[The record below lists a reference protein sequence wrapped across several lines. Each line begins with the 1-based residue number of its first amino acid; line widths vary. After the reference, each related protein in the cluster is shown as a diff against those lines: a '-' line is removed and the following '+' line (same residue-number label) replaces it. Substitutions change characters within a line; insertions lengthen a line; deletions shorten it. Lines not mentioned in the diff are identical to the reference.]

1 MILKPFNFLNLIAV
15 IIMIGLTS
23 SCRNQLKQNTYYSPN
38 YKDGSTE
45 RHDGLG
51 FEIPR
56 KYEIDVVYFNETPKQ
71 KFEVIESLSLTQ
83 EIPLEEKQ
91 TQNGKML
98 YRGNHQ
104 TEKQNLLNKMIESA
118 LALGAGAL
126 VDVKYLVFSTSTT
139 TGYTFTGKA
148 VRYVLK

>member
-1 MILKPFNFLNLIAV
+1 MIQKPFNILYFIALLIVIFL
-15 IIMIGLTS
+15 GF
-23 SCRNQLKQNTYYSPN
+23 SCKNQLKQNTYYSPN

-51 FEIPR
+51 FEIPQ
-56 KYEIDVVYFNETPKQ
+56 KYEIDVVYFNESPKQ
-71 KFEVIESLSLTQ
+71 KYEIIEPLSISQ
-83 EIPLEEKQ
+83 EILLEEKQ

-118 LALGAGAL
+118 LALGASAL
-126 VDVKYLVFSTSTT
+126 IDVKYQVFSTSTT

>member
-91 TQNGKML
+91 TKNGKML

-126 VDVKYLVFSTSTT
+126 VDVKYQVFSTSTT

>member
-1 MILKPFNFLNLIAV
+1 MIQKPYNFLQISAV
-15 IIMIGLTS
+15 FIFISLS
-23 SCRNQLKQNTYYSPN
+23 FSCKNQLKQNTYYSPN

-71 KFEVIESLSLTQ
+71 KFELIEPLSITQ
-83 EIPLEEKQ
+83 ENPLEEKQ

-98 YRGNHQ
+98 YRGIHQ

-118 LALGAGAL
+118 LALGASAL
-126 VDVKYLVFSTSTT
+126 IDVKYQVFSTSTT

>member
-1 MILKPFNFLNLIAV
+1 MIQKPFKILIFISV
-15 IIMIGLTS
+15 FTIIGLS
-23 SCRNQLKQNTYYSPN
+23 LSCKNQLKQSTYYTPN
-38 YKDGSTE
+38 FKDGSTE

-71 KFEVIESLSLTQ
+71 KFEVIEPLSLTQ

-118 LALGAGAL
+118 IALGASAL
-126 VDVKYLVFSTSTT
+126 VDVKYQVFSTSST

>member
-1 MILKPFNFLNLIAV
+1 MTLKPYSIKFLSFFLI
-15 IIMIGLTS
+15 IGLS
-23 SCRNQLKQNTYYSPN
+23 FSCKNQLKQNTFYSPN

-56 KYEIDVVYFNETPKQ
+56 KYEIDVVYFNESPKQ
-71 KFEVIESLSLTQ
+71 KFEIIEALSLTQ

-118 LALGAGAL
+118 LALGASAL
-126 VDVKYLVFSTSTT
+126 IDVKYQVFSTSTT

>member
-1 MILKPFNFLNLIAV
+1 MIQKPFNFLQLSAV
-15 IIMIGLTS
+15 IVTIGLCL
-23 SCRNQLKQNTYYSPN
+23 SCKNQLKQTTYYSPN

-45 RHDGLG
+45 KHDGLG

-56 KYEIDVVYFNETPKQ
+56 KYEIDVVYFNESPKQ
-71 KFEVIESLSLTQ
+71 KFEIIEPLSLTQ

-118 LALGAGAL
+118 LALGASAL
-126 VDVKYLVFSTSTT
+126 IDVKYQVFSTSTT

>member
-1 MILKPFNFLNLIAV
+1 MIQKPFNVLNLFLV
-15 IIMIGLTS
+15 FIIIGIGL
-23 SCRNQLKQNTYYSPN
+23 SCKNQLKQSTYYTPN
-38 YKDGSTE
+38 FKDGSTE

-71 KFEVIESLSLTQ
+71 KFEVIEPLSFTQ
-83 EIPLEEKQ
+83 EIPLENKQ

-126 VDVKYLVFSTSTT
+126 VDVKYQVFSTSTT

>member
-1 MILKPFNFLNLIAV
+1 MIQKPFNILYLSVLLVVIFL
-15 IIMIGLTS
+15 GF
-23 SCRNQLKQNTYYSPN
+23 SCKNQIKQNTYYSPN

-56 KYEIDVVYFNETPKQ
+56 KYEIDVVYFNESPKQ
-71 KFEVIESLSLTQ
+71 KYEIIEPLSISQ

-118 LALGAGAL
+118 LALGASAL
-126 VDVKYLVFSTSTT
+126 IDVKYQVFSTSST

>member
-1 MILKPFNFLNLIAV
+1 MIQKPFNFLQLSAV
-15 IIMIGLTS
+15 IVIIGLCL
-23 SCRNQLKQNTYYSPN
+23 SCKNQLKQTTYYSPN

-45 RHDGLG
+45 KHDGLG

-56 KYEIDVVYFNETPKQ
+56 KYEIDVVYFNESPKQ
-71 KFEVIESLSLTQ
+71 KFEIIEPLSLTQ

-118 LALGAGAL
+118 LALGASAL
-126 VDVKYLVFSTSTT
+126 IDVKYQVFSTSTT

>member
-1 MILKPFNFLNLIAV
+1 MIQKLFKTNAFALIF
-15 IIMIGLTS
+15 IFTI
-23 SCRNQLKQNTYYSPN
+23 SCKNQIKQNTYYSPN

-51 FEIPR
+51 FEIPK
-56 KYEIDVVYFNETPKQ
+56 KYDIDVVYFNESPKQ
-71 KFEVIESLSLTQ
+71 SFEVIEAVSISA
-83 EIPLEEKQ
+83 EIPLEDNQ

-104 TEKQNLLNKMIESA
+104 TEKQNLLNKMVESA
-118 LALGAGAL
+118 LALGASAL
-126 VDVKYLVFSTSTT
+126 IDVKYQVYSTNTS

>member
-1 MILKPFNFLNLIAV
+1 MTLKPYNFKFLSLIL
-15 IIMIGLTS
+15 IIGLS
-23 SCRNQLKQNTYYSPN
+23 FSCKNQLKQNTYYSPN

-56 KYEIDVVYFNETPKQ
+56 KYEIDVVYFNESPKQ
-71 KFEVIESLSLTQ
+71 NFEVIEPLSITQ

-98 YRGNHQ
+98 YRGNPQ

-118 LALGAGAL
+118 LALGASAL
-126 VDVKYLVFSTSTT
+126 IDVKYQVFSTSTT

>member
-1 MILKPFNFLNLIAV
+1 MIQKPFNFLNLIAV

-118 LALGAGAL
+118 LAIGAGAL
-126 VDVKYLVFSTSTT
+126 VDVKYQVFSTSTT

>member
-1 MILKPFNFLNLIAV
+1 MIQKPFNILYFTALLIVIFL
-15 IIMIGLTS
+15 GF
-23 SCRNQLKQNTYYSPN
+23 SCKNQLKQNTYYSPN

-51 FEIPR
+51 FEIPQ
-56 KYEIDVVYFNETPKQ
+56 KYEIDVVYFNESPKQ
-71 KFEVIESLSLTQ
+71 KYEIIEPLSISQ
-83 EIPLEEKQ
+83 EILLEEKQ

-118 LALGAGAL
+118 LALGASAL
-126 VDVKYLVFSTSTT
+126 IDVKYQVFSTSTT

>member
-1 MILKPFNFLNLIAV
+1 MTLKPYNFKFLSLIL
-15 IIMIGLTS
+15 IIGLS
-23 SCRNQLKQNTYYSPN
+23 FSCKNQLKQNTYYSPN

-56 KYEIDVVYFNETPKQ
+56 KYEIDVVYFNESPKQ
-71 KFEVIESLSLTQ
+71 NFEVIEPLSITQ

-118 LALGAGAL
+118 LALG
-126 VDVKYLVFSTSTT
+126 ST
-139 TGYTFTGKA
+139 
-148 VRYVLK
+148 

>member
-1 MILKPFNFLNLIAV
+1 MIQKPFKILIFISV
-15 IIMIGLTS
+15 FTIIGLS
-23 SCRNQLKQNTYYSPN
+23 LSCKNQLKQSTYYTPN
-38 YKDGSTE
+38 FKDGSTE

-71 KFEVIESLSLTQ
+71 KCEVIEPLSLTQ

-104 TEKQNLLNKMIESA
+104 NEKQNLLNKMIESA
-118 LALGAGAL
+118 IALGASAL
-126 VDVKYLVFSTSTT
+126 VDVKYQVFSTSST

>member
-1 MILKPFNFLNLIAV
+1 MTLKPYNFKFLSLIL
-15 IIMIGLTS
+15 IIGLS
-23 SCRNQLKQNTYYSPN
+23 FSCKNQLKQNTYYSPN
-38 YKDGSTE
+38 YKDGSIE

-56 KYEIDVVYFNETPKQ
+56 KYEIDVVYFNESPKQ
-71 KFEVIESLSLTQ
+71 NFEVIEPLSITQ

-118 LALGAGAL
+118 LALGASAL
-126 VDVKYLVFSTSTT
+126 IDVKYQVFSTSTT

>member
-1 MILKPFNFLNLIAV
+1 MTQKPYSFQFLSLLCV
-15 IIMIGLTS
+15 ISLLF
-23 SCRNQLKQNTYYSPN
+23 SCKNQLKQSTYYSPN

-56 KYEIDVVYFNETPKQ
+56 KYEIDIVYFNETPKQ
-71 KFEVIESLSLTQ
+71 TFEVIESLTLTQ
-83 EIPLEEKQ
+83 EIPLGEKQ

-118 LALGAGAL
+118 LVLGASAL
-126 VDVKYLVFSTSTT
+126 IDVKYQVFSTATT

>member
-1 MILKPFNFLNLIAV
+1 MIQKPFNVLNLFLV
-15 IIMIGLTS
+15 FIIIGIGL
-23 SCRNQLKQNTYYSPN
+23 SCKNQLKQSTYYTPN
-38 YKDGSTE
+38 FKDGSTE

-71 KFEVIESLSLTQ
+71 RFEVIEPLSFTQ
-83 EIPLEEKQ
+83 EIPLENKQ

-126 VDVKYLVFSTSTT
+126 VDVKYQVFSTSTT

>member
-1 MILKPFNFLNLIAV
+1 MILKPFNFLKFITVLL
-15 IIMIGLTS
+15 MISTAS
-23 SCRNQLKQNTYYSPN
+23 SCRNQLKQSTYYSPN
-38 YKDGSTE
+38 FKDGSTD

-71 KFEVIESLSLTQ
+71 KFEIIEPLSITQ
-83 EIPLEEKQ
+83 EIPLEDKQ

-126 VDVKYLVFSTSTT
+126 IDVKYQVFSTSTT

>member
-1 MILKPFNFLNLIAV
+1 MSISLSF
-15 IIMIGLTS
+15 
-23 SCRNQLKQNTYYSPN
+23 SCKNQLKQNTYYSPN

-71 KFEVIESLSLTQ
+71 KFELIEPLSITQ
-83 EIPLEEKQ
+83 ENPLEEKQ

-98 YRGNHQ
+98 YRGIHQ

-118 LALGAGAL
+118 LALGASAL
-126 VDVKYLVFSTSTT
+126 IDVKYQVFSTSTT

-148 VRYVLK
+148 VRYVVK

>member
-1 MILKPFNFLNLIAV
+1 MIQKPFNIFNLLLAFTF
-15 IIMIGLTS
+15 IGIGF
-23 SCRNQLKQNTYYSPN
+23 SCKNQLKQNTYYSPN

-126 VDVKYLVFSTSTT
+126 VDVKYQVFSTSTT

>member
-1 MILKPFNFLNLIAV
+1 MIQKACKLLLLVGVVSCSKHVQP
-15 IIMIGLTS
+15 TS
-23 SCRNQLKQNTYYSPN
+23 YYSN
-38 YKDGSTE
+38 DFKNGGVE

-71 KFEVIESLSLTQ
+71 KFEIIEPLSITQ
-83 EIPLEEKQ
+83 EIPLEDKQ

-126 VDVKYLVFSTSTT
+126 IDVKYQVFSTSTT

>member
-1 MILKPFNFLNLIAV
+1 MIQKPFNIFNLLLAFTF
-15 IIMIGLTS
+15 IGIGF
-23 SCRNQLKQNTYYSPN
+23 SCKNQLKQNTYYSPN

-118 LALGAGAL
+118 LAIGAGAL
-126 VDVKYLVFSTSTT
+126 VDVKYQVFSTSTT